1 MDLAVKSDVIVTI
14 DIQRPT
20 PKLGFGKTLIIGSS
34 ATGMDYKTYY
44 DLEAVQKD
52 FAQTTE
58 VYKAAFALLNQG
70 DNSPSE
76 IAVMLHKT
84 EGETLADFLPKI
96 FEKDWYFL
104 VSTSSQKTN
113 ILTIAD
119 AVEQNNSRQFFAS
132 SSNLE
137 DLAAIKAKKYTRTTM
152 FYHTTTDN
160 YPEAAWLGACASADV
175 GSITW
180 KFKTLKGIDVLD
192 ISTTE
197 LMAIHGA
204 GANTYVTKA
213 GDDVTSEG
221 KTVSGEYIDIIHARD
236 YLVFSIQYA
245 VQKLLNRS
253 PKVRYDNTGIAQ
265 LEAEVRTILKRADL
279 NGMIAHDDDGQALFS
294 TRFKGRAETD
304 PADREKRQYN
314 EGSFRFEL
322 SGAIHSAAIKGTIV
336 L

>member
-1 MDLAVKSDVIVTI
+1 MAVKSDVTVTI

-34 ATGMDYKTYY
+34 AAGMDYKTYY
-44 DLEAVQKD
+44 DLESVQVD
-52 FAQTTE
+52 FAPSTE
-58 VYKAAFALLNQG
+58 VYKAALALLNQG

-76 IAVMLHKT
+76 IAVMLYKT

-104 VSTSSQKTN
+104 VSTSSQKAN

-132 SSNLE
+132 TSSLE

-160 YPEAAWLGACASADV
+160 YPEAAWLGVCASYDV

-197 LMAIHGA
+197 LMAIHA
-204 GANTYVTKA
+204 LGANTYVKKA

-245 VQKLLNRS
+245 IQKLLNRS
-253 PKVRYDNTGIAQ
+253 PKIRYDNTGIAQ
-265 LEAEVRTILKRADL
+265 LESEVRTILKRADL
-279 NGMIAHDDDGQALFS
+279 NGMIAHDADGQALFS
-294 TRFKGRAETD
+294 TDFKGRGEVD
-304 PADREKRQYN
+304 PADREKREYN
-314 EGSFRFEL
+314 DGTFRFEL
-322 SGAIHSAAIKGTIV
+322 AGAIHAAAIKGTIV

>member
-1 MDLAVKSDVIVTI
+1 MAVKSDVTVTI

-20 PKLGFGKTLIIGSS
+20 PKLGFGKPLIIGTS
-34 ATGMDYKTYY
+34 AAGMAYKTYY
-44 DLEAVQKD
+44 DLDAVRED
-52 FAQTTE
+52 FAPSTE

-70 DNSPSE
+70 DKSPSE
-76 IAVMLHKT
+76 LAVMLHKT

-104 VSTSSQKTN
+104 VSTSSQKAS

-119 AVEQNNSRQFFAS
+119 AIEQNDSRQFFAS

-192 ISTTE
+192 IGTTE
-197 LMAIHGA
+197 TIHDL

-221 KTVSGEYIDIIHARD
+221 KTVSGEYVDIIHSRD

-245 VQKLLNRS
+245 IQKLLNRA

-265 LEAEVRTILKRADL
+265 LESEARTILKRADL
-279 NGMIAHDDDGQALFS
+279 NGMIAHDDEGQAIFN
-294 TRFKGRAETD
+294 TNFKPRSQVD
-304 PADREKRQYN
+304 PADREQRVYN
-314 EGSFRFEL
+314 DGSFEFEL
-322 SGAIHSAAIKGTIV
+322 AGAIHGTKIKGTIK